1 AKRRNGVRRT
11 LLLLAVVVSVFALNM
26 ALAQSAVAHC
36 EGHNDGAVTKVEG
49 QGVSFIGNVVMT
61 VDGPSVSFT
70 DAAGNPVVMQ
80 FCVKAGTDNS
90 GLEIGSSFTVDW
102 LNNGGQTPDISY
114 VVVYGDGGG
123 EEPPGEA

>member
-1 AKRRNGVRRT
+1 VRRT
-11 LLLLAVVVSVFALNM
+11 LLLLAVVASVFALNT

-36 EGHNDGAVTKVEG
+36 EGHNDGSATKVEG
-49 QGVSFIGNVVMT
+49 QGVFFVGDVVVS

-90 GLEIGSSFTVDW
+90 GLETGSSFTVDW
-102 LNNGGQTPDISY
+102 LNDGGQTPDISY
-114 VVVYGDGGG
+114 VVVYGSGEG